1 MAERC
6 QPRWPAVVGIW
17 AVVGCEYPSDNILV
31 EVQAERQVDLLG
43 DAGTAIS
50 WIAPFHR
57 NDGIND
63 FSGWTLWTSLLPA
76 VW

>member
-1 MAERC
+1 MVARV
-6 QPRWPAVVGIW
+6 WFVVNR
-17 AVVGCEYPSDNILV
+17 EYASNSVFIQ
-31 EVQAERQVDLLG
+31 VQSERQVDLLG

-63 FSGWTLWTSLLPA
+63 FSGWTLWTSLLTA
-76 VW
+76 TR

>member
-1 MAERC
+1 MVAR
-6 QPRWPAVVGIW
+6 IW
-17 AVVGCEYPSDNILV
+17 LVMNIEYPANSVFIQ
-31 EVQAERQVDLLG
+31 VQSERKVDLLG

-50 WIAPFHR
+50 WIALLHR

-63 FSGWTLWTSLLPA
+63 FSGWSLWPSLLPA